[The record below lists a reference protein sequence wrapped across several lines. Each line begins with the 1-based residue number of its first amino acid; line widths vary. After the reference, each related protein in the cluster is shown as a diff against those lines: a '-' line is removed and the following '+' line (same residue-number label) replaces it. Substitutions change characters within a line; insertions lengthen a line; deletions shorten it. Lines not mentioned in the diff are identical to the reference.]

1 MMYQNI
7 YYQLCQHL
15 WKKEEVVAGT
25 VLIFEK
31 YSAMITLIYYYFW
44 EISEL
49 MSANKTSC
57 SSISLV
63 LSFSKS
69 LFLKVLWDQ
78 YNFRKSK
85 FNGITL
91 LNFIIWYYKNREK
104 YWQELFHIWTLES
117 GNYYWISTIM
127 YVPQSLQ

>member
-25 VLIFEK
+25 VFIFEK

-117 GNYYWISTIM
+117 GNSYWISTIM